1 MTSKPRVAILGLG
14 LMGTGMAS
22 RLLSQGFAVTVYNR
36 SPAKGQV
43 LQQSGANV
51 AATPREA
58 ADGAAFILSMLADDV
73 AARSVWLG
81 DDGALSGAATRT
93 ILIESST
100 ISVDWVREL
109 SAAAG
114 KRGYELLDAPVT
126 GSKPHAAAG
135 ELVFLVGGSVE
146 ALAAARPVLAAMSK
160 DIVHVGPSGSGALMK
175 LINNAVCGV
184 QAAALAEAIALI
196 ERTGLDRDKAVGVLT
211 NGAPGSPLVKL
222 LSGRMLAK
230 DYTPNFLMRLMA
242 KDLRY
247 ALKQSGAG
255 TVAAA
260 LQIFDRAIEAGY
272 GEKDFSAVVEL
283 PRSVGKDKA

>member
-1 MTSKPRVAILGLG
+1 MISKPRVAILGLG

-36 SPAKGQV
+36 SAAKAQA
-43 LQQSGANV
+43 LQQSGARV

-73 AARSVWLG
+73 AARGVWLG
-81 DDGALSGAATRT
+81 NDGALIGTAPGT

-100 ISVDWVREL
+100 ISVDWAREL
-109 SAAAG
+109 SAAAAKHG
-114 KRGYELLDAPVT
+114 CELLDAPVT

-135 ELVFLVGGSVE
+135 ELVFLVGGSAE
-146 ALAAARPVLAAMSK
+146 ALAAARPVLAAMSRE
-160 DIVHVGPSGSGALMK
+160 IVHVGPSGSGAMMK
-175 LINNAVCGV
+175 LINNALCGV
-184 QAAALAEAIALI
+184 QAVALAEAIAFI

-247 ALKQSGAG
+247 ALNQSGSEMI
-255 TVAAA
+255 AAA
-260 LQIFDRAIEAGY
+260 LRNFDCAIEAGL

-283 PRSVGKDKA
+283 PRSVKKEK

>member
-1 MTSKPRVAILGLG
+1 MISKPRVAILGLG

-36 SPAKGQV
+36 SAAKAQA
-43 LQQSGANV
+43 LQQSGARV

-58 ADGAAFILSMLADDV
+58 ADGAALILSMLADDV
-73 AARSVWLG
+73 AARDVWLG
-81 DDGALSGAATRT
+81 NHGALTGAVPGT

-100 ISVDWVREL
+100 VSVDWAREL
-109 SAAAG
+109 SAAAAKHG
-114 KRGYELLDAPVT
+114 CELLDAPVT

-135 ELVFLVGGSVE
+135 ALVFLVGGSAE
-146 ALAAARPVLAAMSK
+146 ALAAARPVLAAMSRE
-160 DIVHVGPSGSGALMK
+160 IVHVGPSGSGAMMK
-175 LINNAVCGV
+175 LINNALCGV
-184 QAAALAEAIALI
+184 QAVALAEAIAFI

-247 ALKQSGAG
+247 ALNQSGSEMI
-255 TVAAA
+255 AAA
-260 LQIFDRAIEAGY
+260 LRNFDCAIEAGL

-283 PRSVGKDKA
+283 PRSVKKEK